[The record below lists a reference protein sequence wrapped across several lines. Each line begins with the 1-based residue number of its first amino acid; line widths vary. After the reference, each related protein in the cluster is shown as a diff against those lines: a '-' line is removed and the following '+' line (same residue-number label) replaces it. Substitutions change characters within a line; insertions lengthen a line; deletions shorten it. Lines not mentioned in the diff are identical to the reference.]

1 MRRAA
6 VLLGAVLTAALAADG
21 CAGRVKPAA
30 PPQASGVSAG
40 SFTATAYCTG
50 TITASGTRPTAQTVA
65 ADPKVLPIG
74 SRIRLSGLHQQYD
87 GLYVVEDTGP
97 KIRGRRL
104 DLYIGDCREAVRFG
118 RRPASVT
125 IVR

>member
-1 MRRAA
+1 MRRDAA
-6 VLLGAVLTAALAADG
+6 LLGAVLTAALVADG
-21 CAGRVKPAA
+21 CAGRVKPA
-30 PPQASGVSAG
+30 PPPASSVSAG

-50 TITASGTRPTAQTVA
+50 TITASGTRPSAQTVA

-74 SRIRLSGLHQQYD
+74 SRIRLSGLHEQYD

-97 KIRGRRL
+97 KVRGRRL
-104 DLYIGDCREAVRFG
+104 DLYIRDCHEAIRFG